1 MELRVQENG
10 KPLTYTF
17 DDIMRYHG
25 FAAPG
30 GVGQAVK
37 VLERALPLL
46 DQGALVERREVW
58 VRTPFGGPGVRDAC
72 EMVLR
77 AITEDRFTIDRDM
90 ANPRGGLATSFIFT
104 LTYRGNSVTVALR
117 DGFVSAEF
125 AELGRKTDRTPA
137 EQERFN
143 VLKQEMADKL
153 LATPADEVYDVL

>member
-1 MELRVQENG
+1 MDLRVQENG
-10 KPLTYTF
+10 QPLTYGF

-30 GVGQAVK
+30 GVGQAFK

-46 DQGALVERREVW
+46 DGGALVERREVS
-58 VRTPFGGPGVRDAC
+58 VRTPFGGPGVRDAF
-72 EMVLR
+72 EMV
-77 AITEDRFTIDRDM
+77 TVDREM
-90 ANPRGGLATSFIFT
+90 KNPRGGLATSFIFT
-104 LTYRGNSVTVALR
+104 LTYRGASVTVTLR
-117 DGFVSAEF
+117 DGFVAPEF
-125 AELGRKTDRTPA
+125 AELGRKTDRTPQ